1 MSDVCCQGNIKS
13 IIFTAVSC
21 HASVPRVQMP
31 RTLCMCLSAEGL
43 MSTIGDVTA
52 SMMHLV

>member
-21 HASVPRVQMP
+21 HASVPRVQIP